1 MRVTALRPDKR
12 APGCL
17 VIELDGARFASLP
30 EEQVQAL
37 ELVPDGEVDNERLQR
52 LTYLA
57 DVESSYRVAVRM
69 LAARPRAVYEVLR
82 RLRERGHNPSA
93 AAEAVGRLETK
104 GVLDDEEFARHFAR
118 VRSARG
124 HGPSRLLTDLL
135 VRGVERR
142 LAERAIDEVLD
153 AEGVDPNAQAR
164 ALAEKRAGQLGKLP
178 VEVKRRRLLA
188 YLDRRGFRGGDVL
201 EIVTELVR
209 EPEAEEEEMRGLL
222 RGIDT
227 SVPRDEDRE

>member
-57 DVESSYRVAVRM
+57 DVERSYRVAVRM